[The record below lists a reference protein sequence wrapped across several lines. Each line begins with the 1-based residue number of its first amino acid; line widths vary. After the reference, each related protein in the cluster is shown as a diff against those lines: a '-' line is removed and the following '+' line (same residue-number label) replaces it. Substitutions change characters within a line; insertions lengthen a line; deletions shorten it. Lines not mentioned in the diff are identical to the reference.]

1 MLARVPGWT
10 RPWLRA
16 VLVGGLLVLLLTADL
31 VLTGPDGDR
40 IPDGAVLVDGSTI
53 VAAGSRAELDRHP
66 GAAGAQRRD
75 FPGATILPGLIN
87 GHAHLVWD
95 ASMAMLAHY
104 FDADDAEL
112 LLGVVGRAQRAL
124 RAGVT
129 TLRDLGDRRG
139 LVLRVRDAIDR
150 GELTGPRL
158 LGSAAPL
165 TPPKGH
171 CWFFGGEVDGIEA
184 IRAQVRHN
192 AALGADVIKVMASGG
207 QMTPDSPPTW
217 AAQFSR
223 QELRVVVEEATAAG
237 LPVAAHAHG
246 TGSIAAAVAA
256 GVSTIEHCSWQG
268 EQNSGPDLRDE
279 VAREISAR
287 GIAVCHAYP
296 PDWRGFAEFV
306 GEQRFAEA
314 VQRVRWMDERGVAFL
329 PGTDSG
335 VPTSV
340 FDDYA
345 GALSYYVEAVGW
357 TPGRVVELATA
368 GAAAALGLDR
378 VGRVSAGF
386 DADLLVVDGDPSAD
400 VHALRRQR
408 LVLTRGEPVTPA

>member
-1 MLARVPGWT
+1 M
-10 RPWLRA
+10 
-16 VLVGGLLVLLLTADL
+16 LLLTAET

-40 IPDGAVLVDGSTI
+40 IPGGAVLVDGTTI
-53 VAAGSRAELDRHP
+53 VATGPRAEIDRHP
-66 GAAGAQRRD
+66 GAAGAEHRD

-95 ASMAMLAHY
+95 ASFAMLQHY
-104 FDADDAEL
+104 FDADDTEL
-112 LLGVVGRAQRAL
+112 LLGVVGRSQQAL

-139 LVLRVRDAIDR
+139 LVLRVRDAINR

-171 CWFFGGEVDGIEA
+171 CWFFGGEVDGIDA

-192 AALGADVIKVMASGG
+192 ADLGADVIKVMASGG
-207 QMTPDSPPTW
+207 ETTPDSPPTW
-217 AAQFSR
+217 AQQFSAE
-223 QELRVVVEEATAAG
+223 ELCVVVAEATAAG

-246 TGSIAAAVAA
+246 AQSIADAVAA
-256 GVSTIEHCSWQG
+256 GVSTIEHCSWLG
-268 EQNSGPDLRDE
+268 AENSGPDLRED
-279 VAREISAR
+279 VAREIGAR

-306 GEQRFAEA
+306 GEQRFQAA
-314 VQRVRWMDERGVAFL
+314 LDRVRWMDQHGVTFL
-329 PGTDSG
+329 PGTDG
-335 VPTSV
+335 GLPTSV
-340 FDDYA
+340 FDNYA

-357 TPGRVVELATA
+357 TPGRVVEMATT
-368 GAAAALGLDR
+368 GAAAALGLDH
-378 VGRVSAGF
+378 VGRVAEGF

-400 VHALRRQR
+400 IHALHRQR
-408 LVLTRGEPVTPA
+408 LVVARGEPVTPETN